1 MRVLVLGAGGM
12 LGHTLIDVLASRP
25 GLDVAGT
32 IRDPAPPAA
41 HRTGATQLTI
51 HPGID
56 VTRHGTL
63 EALLGDARPDVI
75 INAVG
80 IVKQVAAG
88 HDPIA
93 TTELNA
99 LLPHRLARLAAARSA
114 RLIQIS
120 TDCVFSGRR
129 GGYTEDDAPDP
140 VDLYGRTKLLGEVVD
155 GDTLTIRT
163 SFVGHELATR
173 HGLVEWFLAQTG
185 TVPGYSRAVFSG
197 LPTVELARV
206 IADEILPRPALRG
219 LVNIGAGPIA
229 KLDLLALVA
238 NRYATLATLEPRDEP
253 VVDRSLDTRRF
264 TDATGYRAPA
274 WPDLVAAMY
283 DDAVGRYGERFR
295 ASTPARGAP
304 PSR

>member
-12 LGHTLIDVLASRP
+12 LGHTLIDLLAGRP

-41 HRTGATQLTI
+41 HRTGTTPVTI

-56 VTRHGTL
+56 VARPGTL
-63 EALLGDARPDVI
+63 DALLDDVRPDVI
-75 INAVG
+75 VNAVG
-80 IVKQVAAG
+80 IVRQVAAG
-88 HDPIA
+88 NDPIA
-93 TTELNA
+93 TIELNA
-99 LLPHRLARLAAARSA
+99 LLPHRLARLAAAQRA
-114 RLIQIS
+114 RLIQVS

-155 GDTLTIRT
+155 GDALTIRT
-163 SFVGHELATR
+163 SVVGHELATR

-206 IADEILPRPALRG
+206 IADEVLPRPTLRG
-219 LVNIGAGPIA
+219 LFHVGAAPIA

-238 NRYATLATLEPRDEP
+238 DRYAARATLEPRDEP
-253 VVDRSLDTRRF
+253 VIDRSLDARRF

-274 WPDLVAAMY
+274 WPDLVAAMH
-283 DDAVGRYGERFR
+283 DDAVARYGERFR
-295 ASTPARGAP
+295 ASAQARVAP